1 MIHSIAQKEFVSILR
16 DRRFGVLSALVL
28 ALLLAATLVGR
39 ASYHTLQRERQLAQ
53 NTVNAQFR
61 NQPARHP
68 HRVAHYGSFAF
79 RPKSGLSLLDSGVDS
94 FTGSAVYLEAHQQ
107 NSINFSQAQQSGALI
122 RFGELTVAFVLQ
134 LLVPLLIIFL
144 CFGTFTQ
151 ERETGTLKLLLS
163 QGLTMRQVAWG
174 KIRGYGQAVAL
185 VVAPALALAAALLF
199 AGEEFAAG
207 ADLAARL
214 GLFGLSYAVYFF
226 LFVVGAVVVSAVQP
240 SSRAALITL
249 LGFWI
254 VSGIILPKATANLG
268 ASLYPTT
275 TKAQMDAEVH
285 EQAQHGIDGHDPH
298 DQRAEALKADL
309 LKKYGVDSEEKL
321 PVSLAGVQM
330 AAGEEYSAK
339 VYQQHFAALNATYER
354 QNRLSDWAGLLNPY
368 QAIRPLSM
376 GLAGSD
382 FAHYV
387 HFQQAAEAYRYG
399 LVQRLNRLQ
408 AGMGYGDKARRL
420 DAHTWRELPVFA
432 YQTPVLGWAL
442 PQLLLPI
449 AALLLWAALL
459 SWLGL
464 RLINKTSVA

>member
-1 MIHSIAQKEFVSILR
+1 MIHSIAQKEFISTLR
-16 DRRFGVLSALVL
+16 DRRFVVLSALVL
-28 ALLLAATLVGR
+28 ALLLTATLVGR
-39 ASYHTLQRERQLAQ
+39 ASFRTLQRERQLAQ
-53 NTVNAQFR
+53 STVNEQFR

-79 RPKSGLSLLDSGVDS
+79 RPKSGLSLLDAGVDS

-107 NSINFSQAQQSGALI
+107 NSVNFSQAQQSGSLI
-122 RFGELTVAFVLQ
+122 RFGEMTVAFVLQ

-144 CFGTFTQ
+144 CFGAFTQ
-151 ERETGTLKLLLS
+151 ERETGTLKLLLA
-163 QGLTMRQVAWG
+163 QGATLRQVAWG
-174 KIRGYGQAVAL
+174 KIRGYGQAVTL
-185 VVAPALALAAALLF
+185 VVAPALALAAGLLF
-199 AGEEFAAG
+199 TGEEFASN
-207 ADLAARL
+207 ADLVARL
-214 GLFGLSYAVYFF
+214 LLFGLSYAGYFF
-226 LFVVGAVVVSAVQP
+226 LFVVGSVVVSARQA
-240 SSRAALITL
+240 SSRAALVTL
-249 LGFWI
+249 LGLWI
-254 VSGIILPKATANLG
+254 LGGIILPKATANLG
-268 ASLYPTT
+268 ASLYPAI

-285 EQAQHGIDGHDPH
+285 EEAQHGINGHDPH
-298 DQRAEALKADL
+298 DKRAEAIKAAL

-321 PVSLAGVQM
+321 PVSVAGLQM

-399 LVQRLNRLQ
+399 LVQRLNGLQ
-408 AGMGYGDKARRL
+408 ASMGYGDKERRL
-420 DAHTWRELPVFA
+420 DAYTWRKLPVFA
-432 YQTPVLGWAL
+432 YQPPSLRWAL
-442 PQLLLPI
+442 PQLLLPA
-449 AALLLWAALL
+449 AALFLWAAGL

-464 RLINKTSVA
+464 RLISKTSIA

>member
-1 MIHSIAQKEFVSILR
+1 MIHSIARKEFISILR

-39 ASYHTLQRERQLAQ
+39 ASYRTLQQERQLAQ
-53 NTVNAQFR
+53 RTVNAQFR

-107 NSINFSQAQQSGALI
+107 NSVNFSQAQQSGALI
-122 RFGELTVAFVLQ
+122 RFGEMTVAFVLQ

-144 CFGTFTQ
+144 CFGAFTQ

-163 QGLTMRQVAWG
+163 QGVTMRQVAWG

-185 VVAPALALAAALLF
+185 VVTPALALAAALLF
-199 AGEEFAAG
+199 TGEEFASG

-214 GLFGLSYAVYFF
+214 ALFAVGYAVYFF
-226 LFVVGAVVVSAVQP
+226 LFVVGAVVVSATQQ
-240 SSRAALITL
+240 SSRAALIML

-254 VSGIILPKATANLG
+254 VSGIVLPKATANLG
-268 ASLYPTT
+268 ASLYPGS
-275 TKAQMDAEVH
+275 TKAQMDADVH
-285 EQAQHGIDGHDPH
+285 EQAQHGIDGHNPH
-298 DQRAEALKADL
+298 DKRAEALKASL
-309 LKKYGVDSEEKL
+309 LRKYGVDSEEKL
-321 PVSLAGVQM
+321 PISLAGVQM

-339 VYQQHFAALNATYER
+339 VYQQHFAALNATYKQ

-368 QAIRPLSM
+368 QAIRLLSM

-399 LVQRLNRLQ
+399 LVQHLNGLQ
-408 AGMGYGDKARRL
+408 ASMGYGDKERRL
-420 DAHTWRELPVFA
+420 DAHTWRELPVFS
-432 YQTPVLGWAL
+432 YQAPLLGWVL
-442 PQLLLPI
+442 PQLLLPA
-449 AALLLWAALL
+449 AALVLWAGLL

-464 RLINKTSVA
+464 RLISKTSIA